1 MRASAFSMVRRSG
14 GIRCSPEAAPSSS
27 VEVVETYAN
36 TGARTTVGWTKLGP
50 TALHFDRSPPG
61 GFNPRVSTDDKDR
74 RGGDRAPI
82 ELKVEY
88 KRLNS
93 FFADY
98 TKNISRGGTFIRT
111 DRPLGIGTEFNF
123 KLCVPT
129 LENPLVLRG
138 KVQWTVIPEEV
149 VDDGEPGMGIG
160 FVYGSESERER
171 IEAIVETLMVDSL
184 GNVIY
189 EKLMGKPP
197 RGSLLPGK

>member
-1 MRASAFSMVRRSG
+1 MG
-14 GIRCSPEAAPSSS
+14 NSPEAVPSSGD
-27 VEVVETYAN
+27 EVVGTYAN
-36 TGARTTVGWTKLGP
+36 TGPRTTNWCTKLGLG
-50 TALHFDRSPPG
+50 AFVFDRSPTER
-61 GFNPRVSTDDKDR
+61 FNPLVSTDEKDQ
-74 RGGDRAPI
+74 RGGGRAPI

-111 DRPLGIGTEFNF
+111 ERPLGIGTEFNF

-138 KVQWTVIPEEV
+138 KVQWTVAPDEV

-184 GNVIY
+184 GGVIY

-197 RGSLLPGK
+197 RGRLLPSK